1 MKMRSDKYL
10 SLLYLLLAILLIE
23 ESWRLGVGELRKP
36 GSGLFPLLI
45 GMFLLIVSFLLFLQ
59 TRSHG
64 TTDKEG
70 TEKVRYRN
78 ILLCISALYAFI
90 LVLEWLGFIVST
102 FFLILFLLKA
112 IEHKGWRLAITTAL
126 LTAAVSYAF
135 FGIALRAALP
145 RGILGI

>member
-1 MKMRSDKYL
+1 MMRSDKVL
-10 SLLYLLLAILLIE
+10 SLFWILLAILLIE
-23 ESWRLGVGELRKP
+23 ESWRLGAGELRKP

-59 TRSHG
+59 TRSHA
-64 TTDKEG
+64 TADKEG
-70 TEKVRYRN
+70 GEKVSVRN
-78 ILLCISALYAFI
+78 ILLCISSLYAYI
-90 LVLEWLGFIVST
+90 LVLEWLGFIAST

-112 IEHKGWRLAITTAL
+112 IEHKGWRLAVTTAL

>member
-1 MKMRSDKYL
+1 VTRSDKYL
-10 SLLYLLLAILLIE
+10 SFIWLLSAILLIE

-45 GMFLLIVSFLLFLQ
+45 GIFLLIVSFLLFLQ
-59 TRSHG
+59 TRSHV
-64 TTDKEG
+64 TPDKEG
-70 TEKVRYRN
+70 VEKVRVRN
-78 ILLCISALYAFI
+78 ILLCISSLYAYI
-90 LVLEWLGFIVST
+90 LLMEWLGFIVST
-102 FFLILFLLKA
+102 FSLIFFLLKA
-112 IEHKGWRLAITTAL
+112 IEHKGWRVAVTTAL

>member
-1 MKMRSDKYL
+1 MTKSDKVL
-10 SLLYLLLAILLIE
+10 SLFWLLLAILLIE

-59 TRSHG
+59 TRSHA
-64 TTDKEG
+64 TTDKEV
-70 TEKVRYRN
+70 TEKVKYWN
-78 ILLCISALYAFI
+78 ILLCISSLYAYM
-90 LVLEWLGFIVST
+90 LVLEWLGFVVST

-112 IEHKGWRLAITTAL
+112 IEHKGWRLAVTTAL

-135 FGIALRAALP
+135 FGIALHAALP

>member
-1 MKMRSDKYL
+1 MRMRSDKYL
-10 SLLYLLLAILLIE
+10 SLFCLLLAILLIE
-23 ESWRLGVGELRKP
+23 ESWKLGVGELRKP

-59 TRSHG
+59 TRSHT

-78 ILLCISALYAFI
+78 IFLCISSLYAYV
-90 LVLEWLGFIVST
+90 LVVEWLGFIVST

-112 IEHKGWRLAITTAL
+112 IEHKGWRLAVTTAL

-135 FGIALRAALP
+135 FGIALRAALL
-145 RGILGI
+145 RGILVI

>member
-1 MKMRSDKYL
+1 MTRFDKYL
-10 SLLYLLLAILLIE
+10 SILWLILGFLLME
-23 ESWRLGVGELRKP
+23 ESWRLGVGQLRKP

-59 TRSHG
+59 TRSHT

-70 TEKVRYRN
+70 REKVRYRN
-78 ILLCISALYAFI
+78 ILLCISSLYAYI

-112 IEHKGWRLAITTAL
+112 IEHKGWRLAVTTAL